1 MTGPALLSIVLG
13 VAMFGCDEKSESDT
27 MGMSSETDDAGGE
40 TYAGPGWDES
50 TSDGQA
56 ESDTISEPGNPD
68 DDAGGET
75 YAGPGWE
82 TTDGWDD
89 DDGGNT
95 TTTTADPTTTGGE
108 DMGTSGSDST
118 DAGDD
123 LPDPT
128 TDDAGGETYA
138 GPGWEEST
146 G

>member
-1 MTGPALLSIVLG
+1 MAGPALLSMVLG

-27 MGMSSETDDAGGE
+27 MGVSAGETDNDAGGE

-50 TSDGQA
+50 STGNNQPEPGDS
-56 ESDTISEPGNPD
+56 SDTISEPPGPT

-82 TTDGWDD
+82 TTDGWEDD
-89 DDGGNT
+89 T
-95 TTTTADPTTTGGE
+95 TTGDTTTGGE
-108 DMGTSGSDST
+108 DVGTTGT
-118 DAGDD
+118 TAGDD